1 MQIAHP
7 VGKKRVAFHFFL
19 GNVTGAERTA
29 AVAEHDVKVA
39 SMISVVRG
47 ENLPMIHSISRIGM
61 ESIRN
66 PMTVIAT
73 MIRRIIIKSSF
84 CLIEIKTKIK
94 AIPKNGTL
102 VQV

>member
-39 SMISVVRG
+39 SMVSDVKHRCVLWNIFFTDDRYLCTG
-47 ENLPMIHSISRIGM
+47 FPQDKFENSLNDAQGADFLCAR
-61 ESIRN
+61 
-66 PMTVIAT
+66 
-73 MIRRIIIKSSF
+73 
-84 CLIEIKTKIK
+84 
-94 AIPKNGTL
+94 
-102 VQV
+102 